1 MNGSEGQIQRALA
14 QVAHLR
20 KSRERDRAFIAS
32 LTGVLQSDGESGLA
46 DQVWRL
52 VEPGT
57 SANVSVATAQRIR
70 QAVGA
75 LPKLA

>member
-1 MNGSEGQIQRALA
+1 MNGSERQIQRALA

-20 KSRERDRAFIAS
+20 KSRERARAFIAS
-32 LTGVLQSDGESGLA
+32 LAGVLQSDGEDGLA
-46 DQVWRL
+46 AQVWWL

-57 SANVSVATAQRIR
+57 SANVSVAAAERIR
-70 QAVGA
+70 QAVDA